1 MIPPATTTAAAPPG
15 TTAATTEVLRPSKVE
30 GKEGDGRSSPSSS
43 SLCFP
48 PSPLVFFFGRSTQ
61 SASFFLSLTPF
72 FFGGGEGGEC
82 GICRGRRRSLTRLSS
97 SPLPLPGRPT
107 AFIIMLASPFSS
119 GADFPL
125 PLPLFCAET
134 FDTQRPE
141 NKDLYCGGGG
151 EGEEKVI
158 HPSSKRRSTTVG
170 GAGAGIERRDHYG
183 AGRGGGP
190 DWGVSRRQGRGWI

>member
-1 MIPPATTTAAAPPG
+1 MPAKTDEEVRCPPLLLLPPSLICENVSSSGGGGGGGGAMIPPATTTAAAAPG

-43 SLCFP
+43 SFCFP

-72 FFGGGEGGEC
+72 FFEGGEGGEC
-82 GICRGRRRSLTRLSS
+82 GICRGRRRRRSLTRLSS

-125 PLPLFCAET
+125 PLPPSNKEERHLYPPPLVPRMGQQA
-134 FDTQRPE
+134 QR
-141 NKDLYCGGGG
+141 
-151 EGEEKVI
+151 
-158 HPSSKRRSTTVG
+158 
-170 GAGAGIERRDHYG
+170 
-183 AGRGGGP
+183 
-190 DWGVSRRQGRGWI
+190 